1 MSWDLYLAEK
11 ATLVEAELDRLIAE
25 TAYPPVIHQAMRYS
39 LLSGGK
45 RLRPVLALATCEAV
59 AGQASFAL
67 PLACAVECIHTYSL
81 IHDDLPAM
89 DNDDYRRGKLTLH
102 KVYGE
107 GIAIL
112 AGDALLTEAFAVLAE
127 AAGRWP
133 DLQGKYLEAT
143 VRVARA
149 SGSQGMIGGQVVDLQ
164 SEGKQVGAE
173 TLEYIHLHKT
183 GALIQAA
190 VWCGGLIGGASR
202 TQLADLDAYGQHFG
216 LAFQITD
223 DILDVAGSRAETGKD
238 MGSDRRKQKATYPA
252 LYGVERSREMAARE
266 VERAVAALD
275 NWGPEA
281 DLLREAAR
289 SLVYRRR

>member
-1 MSWDLYLAEK
+1 MSWDLYLSETA
-11 ATLVEAELDRLIAE
+11 ALVEAELDRLVAE
-25 TAYPPVIHQAMRYS
+25 TAYPPVVHQAMRYS
-39 LLSGGK
+39 LLGGGK
-45 RLRPVLALATCEAV
+45 RIRPVLALATCEVV
-59 AGQASFAL
+59 AGQVDHAV
-67 PLACAVECIHTYSL
+67 PLACAIECIHTYSL

-89 DNDDYRRGKLTLH
+89 DNDDYRRGRLTLH

-107 GIAIL
+107 GVAVL

-133 DLQGKYLEAT
+133 HLQEKYLEAT

-149 SGSQGMIGGQVVDLQ
+149 SGSQGMIGGQVVDLG
-164 SEGKQVGAE
+164 SEGKPVAVE

-202 TQLADLDAYGQHFG
+202 AQLAEVDVYGRHFG

-238 MGSDRRKQKATYPA
+238 LGSDKRKEKATYPA
-252 LYGVERSREMAARE
+252 LYGVEHARE
-266 VERAVAALD
+266 LAAQEVQQAVKALD

-289 SLVYRRR
+289 SLIYRRR